1 MIEFNTSETSGKQR
15 EILMTT
21 INYLTRGSLIRTGI
35 PSCRDGRSHPH
46 LSLLLLA
53 GIAMTLFAIAP
64 VSAED
69 GTQYL
74 AGSPKLSA
82 AISGN
87 NELTPGKEVQL
98 GIVIQ
103 NTGTNQFKFVR
114 SNIVNRDDLPNTAK
128 FLTVGLGAG
137 SSPLIVKSDP
147 QLTGDLPASSTAT
160 ATFTVKVPTD
170 AAAGT
175 YQLPVS
181 LQYTYLYNA
190 DQYGYDTIEYRYKA
204 MNETLTIHVKIK
216 PDVRLDVESVQVSGL
231 NAGTEGYVTL
241 IVKNIGHEDGKKAI
255 LSIARNDGSPVI
267 PTEGSA
273 YIGDFRAG
281 GTATAIFRTSIDSGA
296 EEQTYPLDVY
306 VKYENSDGDTITSE
320 SESIGIPVG
329 GKIKFAIVSGP
340 QTIAAGQ
347 KKVITA
353 QFKNTG
359 GATAH
364 QAVGRISMVDPFSS
378 NDDSAFLGDLAPGE
392 MKEASFLVSADGTA
406 TVKSYGIDAEVR
418 YRDSLDN
425 QVVSDP
431 IKLNVEVVPEKNFMS
446 TLTGNPVLLALL
458 VLVVI
463 AAAGFYYYRKKKLQ

>member
-1 MIEFNTSETSGKQR
+1 MTIRNPITKSSARTGKQISR
-15 EILMTT
+15 NGRNHNL
-21 INYLTRGSLIRTGI
+21 LTFLVLTGI
-35 PSCRDGRSHPH
+35 
-46 LSLLLLA
+46 
-53 GIAMTLFAIAP
+53 AIAFITVTP
-64 VSAED
+64 VSAAD

-74 AGSPKLSA
+74 AGSPALSA
-82 AISGN
+82 AISGS

-103 NTGTNQFKFVR
+103 NTGINQFKFVR

-137 SSPLIVKSDP
+137 DSPIIVKSDP
-147 QLTGDLPASSTAT
+147 QLTGDLAASSTAT
-160 ATFTVKVPTD
+160 ATFTVKVPSD

-175 YQLPVS
+175 YLLPVY
-181 LQYTYLYNA
+181 LNYTYLYTA
-190 DQYGYDTIEYRYKA
+190 DQYGSDTIEYRYKS
-204 MNETLTIHVKIK
+204 MNETLTIPVKIK
-216 PDVRLDVESVQVSGL
+216 ADVRLDVESVKVSGL

-241 IVKNIGHEDGKKAI
+241 TVKNIGHEDGKKAI
-255 LSIARNDGSPVI
+255 LTIAQNDGSPI
-267 PTEGSA
+267 TPTEGSA
-273 YIGDFRAG
+273 YIGDFPAG
-281 GTATAIFRTSIDSGA
+281 GTATAIFRTSVDSGA

-306 VKYENSDGDTITSE
+306 VKYENSDGDTVSSDI
-320 SESIGIPVG
+320 ESIGIPVG
-329 GKIKFAIVSGP
+329 GKIRFAIVSDP

-359 GATAH
+359 GATAY

-392 MKEASFLVSADGTA
+392 TKEASFLVTADGAA

-418 YRDSLDN
+418 YRDALDN

-431 IKLNVEVVPEKNFMS
+431 MKLTVEVVPAKNLVS
-446 TLTGNPVLLALL
+446 TLTGNPALLALIIL
-458 VLVVI
+458 VI
-463 AAAGFYYYRKKKLQ
+463 ITAAGFYIYRRKKLQ